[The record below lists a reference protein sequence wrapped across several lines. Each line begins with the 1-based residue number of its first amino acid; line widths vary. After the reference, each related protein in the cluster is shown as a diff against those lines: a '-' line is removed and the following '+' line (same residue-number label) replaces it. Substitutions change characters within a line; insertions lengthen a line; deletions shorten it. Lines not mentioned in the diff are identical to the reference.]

1 MSTFRWKAAARGVA
15 WAAAAV
21 FGLAQSAQ
29 AAVYVGNYDPAY
41 GGTLGGIGYKGSATF
56 YIPDSCLSVFGAGH
70 LDNFL
75 YRNNACVGGDY
86 MRMDSAHVDLY
97 RLSDNHVLGTVDYAP
112 VAYGPLNTDV
122 FGLYLERL
130 TAGSATGKVTGV
142 NALLGPRAVALTG
155 TPEAEQALIANKVF
169 YLQFGVFGFGQDL
182 GEDYYSDSGG
192 PDDGSGPP
200 DSDDFRNPL
209 LGPGPGVWKQVAMY
223 MADAN
228 CEPSSP
234 ASCSVDTRTV
244 SAPAPLVFVPEPGSL
259 ALVLGALVAGWSLR
273 RKPG

>member
-1 MSTFRWKAAARGVA
+1 MSAFRWKAAARGVV

-21 FGLAQSAQ
+21 LGLAQSAQ
-29 AAVYVGNYDPAY
+29 AALYVGNYDPAY

-97 RLSDNHVLGTVDYAP
+97 RLSDNHVLGTVVYAP

-142 NALLGPRAVALTG
+142 NALLGPQVVALTG
-155 TPEAEQALIANKVF
+155 TPEAEQALIASKAF
-169 YLQFGVFGFGQDL
+169 YLQFGVFGFGDEGESYYGGL
-182 GEDYYSDSGG
+182 GV
-192 PDDGSGPP
+192 PDGSNPP
-200 DSDDFRNPL
+200 GSNDFRDPVH
-209 LGPGPGVWKQVAMY
+209 GPGPGVWKQVAMY

-228 CEPSSP
+228 CVSISP
-234 ASCSVDTRTV
+234 ASCTLDTSTA
-244 SAPAPLVFVPEPGSL
+244 SLPAPLVFVPEPGSL